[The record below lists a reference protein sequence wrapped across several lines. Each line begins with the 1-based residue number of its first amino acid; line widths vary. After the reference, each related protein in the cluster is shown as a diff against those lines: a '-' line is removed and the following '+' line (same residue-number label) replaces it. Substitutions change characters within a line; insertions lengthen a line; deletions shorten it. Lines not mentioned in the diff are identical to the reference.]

1 MKLYD
6 PGIFNNLEL
15 LKVWCETTPLTTFP
29 KRKIGYLKKGYEASF
44 LVVNS
49 NPLIDKI
56 QINNAVLN
64 VKQGEILEKLPH

>member
-49 NPLIDKI
+49 NPLIDI
-56 QINNAVLN
+56 NGTRQIVLR
-64 VKQGEILEKLPH
+64 VKQGEILKELLH